1 MAKGWIKFMS
11 KSRWNLMIF
20 NIIKWWEVS
29 KKYEVALNI
38 ANEYIYSQSN
48 TWNLIYGHMLANIYK
63 MKEKTNDQKQII
75 ILNIWRLFIRFREKM
90 DDIWYKLH

>member
-1 MAKGWIKFMS
+1 MGS
-11 KSRWNLMIF
+11 L
-20 NIIKWWEVS
+20 

-75 ILNIWRLFIRFREKM
+75 ILNI
-90 DDIWYKLH
+90 